1 MPRSYRV
8 RGCCPLDCQ
17 DTCAWVASVEN
28 GRVVRVEGARD
39 HPFTRGALCA
49 KVNDYQ
55 ERTYA
60 ADRILHP
67 LRRAGPKGAG
77 QFAPISWNEAIDVIA
92 TRVTEI
98 INSDGPEAL
107 MPHSYMGSMGVIQ
120 RRALMRL
127 FHALGATRVHGSIC
141 GQAGNVLVAEGHP
154 IGFDPEEFVHS
165 QFVLLWGSNVLTAS
179 HHHWHFIQEARR
191 AQGATIVC
199 IDPLRTRT
207 AQACDRHLAIHPGS
221 DAVLAAGI
229 AHVILNEGLADL
241 EFVRQVATDLDDYA
255 RQVSQWPP
263 ARVAGVCG
271 VALDDIVWLA
281 REFARARPAVIRSGI
296 VPQQTVHGEAYVR
309 NLSALAIL
317 GGHWKLPGGGLFIE
331 AYPVFHDA
339 RSERPDLIPG
349 EPRSLDM
356 ARLGEIL
363 TDPTLRPQV
372 KGLMIWGTNPAVV
385 QPNVTLVRQGLA
397 REDLFTVALEHF
409 LTDTARYADVIL
421 PSTTQLEHFDIQG
434 SWGHH
439 YISLNHPAIRPLGEA
454 KSHGEVLRLLA
465 KRLGLAH
472 PALHESDEAI
482 ASSALPPE
490 VDLATLK
497 DQGWLKKS
505 PGRPM
510 FDPAKRKLRLTGPI
524 PEPVALPAPGM
535 FRLLT
540 PKAHY
545 FLNSSFA
552 NMPRQRRAQG
562 RPMLAMNSAD
572 ATARGF
578 ADHQELVVKNQQ
590 GRITA
595 WLHVTEDIRPGVVAL
610 PGKWWSVPP
619 KTGAVANVLTPS
631 SWSPGG
637 QPAFNDTFVEVA
649 AV

>member
-1 MPRSYRV
+1 MPQSYQV

-28 GRVVRVEGARD
+28 GRVVQVEGARD

-60 ADRILHP
+60 PDRILHP
-67 LRRAGPKGAG
+67 LRRVGPKGAG

-107 MPHSYMGSMGVIQ
+107 MPHSYMGSMGVVQ

-154 IGFDPEEFVHS
+154 IGFDPEEFVRS
-165 QFVLLWGSNVLTAS
+165 QLILVWGSNDLTAC

-191 AQGATIVC
+191 AHGATIVC

-207 AQACDRHLAIHPGS
+207 AEACDRHLAIHPGS

-241 EFVRQVATDLDDYA
+241 EFARQMASDLQDYA

-263 ARVAGVCG
+263 ARAAGVCG

-296 VPQQTVHGEAYVR
+296 APQQTVHGEAYVR
-309 NLSALAIL
+309 SLSALAIL
-317 GGHWKLPGGGLFIE
+317 GGHWQLPGGGLFIE
-331 AYPVFHDA
+331 AYPVFYDA
-339 RSERPDLIPG
+339 RSARPDLIPG
-349 EPRSLDM
+349 EPRCLDM

-363 TDPTLRPQV
+363 TDPTLRPHV

-385 QPNVTLVRQGLA
+385 QPNVTLVRKGLA

-472 PALHESDEAI
+472 PALHESDEVI
-482 ASSALPPE
+482 ASSALPPD
-490 VDLATLK
+490 VDLAALK
-497 DQGWLKKS
+497 DQGWLKQS
-505 PGRPM
+505 PGGPRFGPE
-510 FDPAKRKLRLTGPI
+510 KRKLRLTGPI

-572 ATARGF
+572 ARARGF
-578 ADHQELVVKNQQ
+578 SDHQELVVKNQQ
-590 GRITA
+590 GVITA